1 MRSAS
6 SPLER
11 GGEAGYPACP
21 MSPRRSGLAPFLLA
35 PLLAACLASC
45 PDPAVAPAP
54 APSSAPSEQAGA
66 PAVTFDSARAWR
78 DLEKQLSFGPRPA
91 GSAALDATRAWLED
105 ELKKAGLEPRREPFR
120 APTPRG
126 EVDFANI
133 YADLDAKGG
142 DAQAPLVI
150 FVSHFDTKRMDF
162 PFVGANDAGSSTA
175 TLLELA
181 RGLAAAGP
189 RTIALRFL
197 FVDGEEAVRPQWIDP
212 DNRYGSKHHAAQLK
226 VRDERE
232 RTKAVIV
239 LDMCGDRDLRFHR
252 DPYSTAWL
260 SELVFAAA
268 RREGLAAHVD
278 GPRDAIADD
287 HLSFLEV
294 GIPALDL
301 IDFTYGPENSWWH
314 THEDTLDKCSEQS
327 LAITARIVLAAL
339 PELEKRLAPRR

>member
-1 MRSAS
+1 
-6 SPLER
+6 
-11 GGEAGYPACP
+11 
-21 MSPRRSGLAPFLLA
+21 MSLRRRGLAPFLFA

-45 PDPAVAPAP
+45 PEPASAPQTPSAPPPAPKGPAVA
-54 APSSAPSEQAGA
+54 
-66 PAVTFDSARAWR
+66 FDSARAWR
-78 DLEKQLSFGPRPA
+78 DLEKQVGFGPRPA

-105 ELKKAGLEPRREPFR
+105 ELRKAGLEPRREPFR

-133 YADLDAKGG
+133 YADLPAQGG
-142 DAQAPLVI
+142 DSAAPLVI
-150 FVSHFDTKRMDF
+150 LVSHFDTKRMDF

-189 RTIALRFL
+189 RAVTLRFL

-226 VRDERE
+226 VRNERE

-260 SELVFAAA
+260 AELVFAAA

-301 IDFTYGPENSWWH
+301 IDFSYGPDNSWWH
-314 THEDTLDKCSEQS
+314 THEDTLDKCSEES
-327 LAITARIVLAAL
+327 LARSARIVLAAL
-339 PELEKRLAPRR
+339 PDLEARLAPRR

>member
-1 MRSAS
+1 
-6 SPLER
+6 
-11 GGEAGYPACP
+11 
-21 MSPRRSGLAPFLLA
+21 MSPRRRGLAPFLLA

-45 PDPAVAPAP
+45 PEP
-54 APSSAPSEQAGA
+54 AGA
-66 PAVTFDSARAWR
+66 PPSPTPSPVQVPKTAAVVAFDSARAWR
-78 DLEKQLSFGPRPA
+78 DLEKQVGFGPRPA
-91 GSAALDATRAWLED
+91 GSAALDATRAWLET
-105 ELKKAGLEPRREPFR
+105 ELRAAGLEPRREPFR

-126 EVDFANI
+126 EVDFANV
-133 YADLDAKGG
+133 YADLAARGG

-150 FVSHFDTKRMDF
+150 LVSHFDTKRMDF

-189 RTIALRFL
+189 REIALRFL
-197 FVDGEEAVRPQWIDP
+197 FVDGEEAIRPQWVDP

-226 VRDERE
+226 VRGERE

-268 RREGLAAHVD
+268 RREGLSAHVD

-294 GIPALDL
+294 GVPALDL
-301 IDFTYGPENSWWH
+301 IDFTYGPDNSWWH
-314 THEDTLDKCSEQS
+314 THEDTLDKCSERS
-327 LAITARIVLAAL
+327 LAITANIVLAAL
-339 PELEKRLAPRR
+339 PDLEARLASRR